1 MNRKIF
7 RLFAVIA
14 FAVLAFT
21 GCQKE
26 IDIIPNTDNNII
38 KSGEY
43 SEPAVIDG
51 QTLIFEYTKN
61 RRKGMITDETYLE
74 QQTIKD
80 YPYNATAN
88 SYRVIK
94 VTRPNGRYFWIMIDN
109 FKYNAGTGCY
119 IYVNNSANLATYGRL
134 YKWQVAQ
141 NNRTKIL
148 MKLPKIINGVPT
160 APIYSVYG
168 RLPNFQD
175 IKDLLE
181 TTSIGNLPSNGTTP
195 DMGTNLYYDAFLAGR
210 EDAWGDLTK
219 AYPTLAGWRDNMDV
233 APGNQ
238 EFNSLTTWGRF
249 WTSELAVTGAH
260 YPLEI
265 KDDIY
270 MWSAYINAGHDD
282 RYSFSVRYV
291 FEPTYQ

>member
-1 MNRKIF
+1 MNKFF
-7 RLFAVIA
+7 RLFAIIA
-14 FAVLAFT
+14 VVGLAFT

-26 IDIIPNTDNNII
+26 NDIIPNADNNII

-51 QTLIFEYTKN
+51 QTMIFNQNKS
-61 RRKGMITDETYLE
+61 RLKGLFAEESWIE

-80 YPYNATAN
+80 YPYNSTAN

-94 VTRPNGRYFWIMIDN
+94 VVRPNGKYFWIMIDN
-109 FKYNAGTGCY
+109 FKYNAGTGSY
-119 IYVNNSANLATYGRL
+119 IYGNNSANLATYGRL
-134 YKWQVAQ
+134 YKWQVAM
-141 NNRTKIL
+141 NSKTKIYML
-148 MKLPKIINGVPT
+148 LPKYLNGVPT
-160 APIYSVYG
+160 GGNQAVYG
-168 RLPNFQD
+168 SLPNFQH
-175 IKDLLE
+175 IKDMLE
-181 TTSIGNLPSNGTTP
+181 TTAIGNLPTNGTTP
-195 DMGTNLYYDAFLAGR
+195 DLGNNMYYDAFLAGR
-210 EDAWGDLTK
+210 EFNPLPET

-238 EFNSLTTWGRF
+238 EYNSLTTWGRF

-265 KDDIY
+265 KDETY

-282 RYSFSVRYV
+282 RYAFSVRYV
-291 FEPTYQ
+291 FEPLGQ